1 MALDLA
7 QVDGVI
13 KIENGYKFSKEFID
27 SLDSKFLLSEIGIV
41 RFDGGKFNSY
51 YIMCLDLKAQW
62 GLAKFNKDK
71 SFNSFYVVESPGV
84 ENRYDKDEK
93 LICQY
98 FIKDGVY
105 TKSTD
110 GSKYV
115 TGESWFSSGD
125 KEYFYV
131 R

>member
-1 MALDLA
+1 MA

-13 KIENGYKFSKEFID
+13 KKENGYRFSKEFIE
-27 SLDSKFLLSEIGIV
+27 SLDSKFLLFELGIV
-41 RFDGGKFNSY
+41 RFDKRKFNSY
-51 YIMCLDLKAQW
+51 YIMCLDEKAQW

-71 SFNSFYVVESPGV
+71 SFNSVYVEEEEGI
-84 ENRYDKDEK
+84 ENRYDSADRIVCKYLRKEN
-93 LICQY
+93 
-98 FIKDGVY
+98 VY

-115 TGESWFSSGD
+115 TGGKEGFESGD
-125 KEYFYV
+125 KKYYYI